1 MAGQGIETPVV
12 LGQVH
17 GLFGVKGWIKVY
29 SYTRPVEAI
38 LDYDRWWIGRA
49 DEARPFQ
56 VLAGRMQG
64 KTLIAQLGDENGQPL
79 PDRDAAVALLDR
91 DISVERDELPDL
103 EAGEYYWVDLFG
115 LSVVNTQGVALGTV
129 TAMMETGANDVLVVS
144 GERERLIP
152 LVVDVVVVDVD
163 FGAGQITVDWDAD
176 F

>member
-79 PDRDAAVALLDR
+79 PDRDAA
-91 DISVERDELPDL
+91 EKKKDL
-103 EAGEYYWVDLFG
+103 K
-115 LSVVNTQGVALGTV
+115 TTV
-129 TAMMETGANDVLVVS
+129 G
-144 GERERLIP
+144 
-152 LVVDVVVVDVD
+152 
-163 FGAGQITVDWDAD
+163 
-176 F
+176 

>member
-17 GLFGVKGWIKVY
+17 GLFGVKGWVKVY
-29 SYTRPVEAI
+29 SHTRPIEAI

-49 DEARPFQ
+49 SQARPFR

-64 KTLIAQLGDENGQPL
+64 KTLIAQLGDDHGNPL
-79 PDRDAAVALLDR
+79 PDRDAAVALLDL
-91 DISVERDELPDL
+91 DIAVERDQLPDP
-103 EAGEYYWVDLFG
+103 EYGEYYWVDLLG
-115 LSVVNTQGVALGTV
+115 LTVINTQSVALGTV
-129 TAMMETGANDVLVVS
+129 TAMMETGANDVLVVT

-152 LVVDVVVVDVD
+152 LVVDIVVVDVD
-163 FGAGQITVDWDAD
+163 FEAGQMTVDWDAD